1 MRKAQLTRVALLC
14 GVLSG
19 VGWAGDVGAAPAE
32 LEASAPAGRG
42 QKALTL
48 RVTGD
53 GKVQTGVCAA
63 APCPTTG
70 AVIDVSADLDVGAP
84 MPEPRVEIVDVGQ
97 GRRIAHLRWGDAPA
111 YHLVIAAPPPG
122 SSAAQVVHRGWSD
135 RFTGVEGERSASH
148 VELTRGREPRQLVV
162 GELREDVSL
171 CGRPALLAPLV
182 LDPTTLT
189 LKPARLQRLPARERR
204 GAPTVVAQ
212 VVEDATPGALTLQA
226 VAASSAV
233 GRPGHASDGD
243 LETTWAEGG
252 GGAGRGEFV
261 TLRAPKD
268 VTIRAFELVSRPPS
282 GGVAAGA
289 GPRVF
294 WLASDEAAVRVEVPE
309 DPWATPGARLRVE
322 LPEPWRTGCVAWVA
336 EEAYGEGVELQVT
349 IAEFVALPDGGDAT
363 PEELVEWIVEDGDRV
378 AQAVALLAGRVGLAG
393 NVVRAA
399 LPNAPPRARRHL
411 LDVVDRLPCDES
423 SPSYATALAV
433 GNPEL
438 VSRASR
444 ALRRC
449 STEAIPALRS
459 ALSDATASAE
469 TRVAQELALLA
480 PSAAVEVLVP
490 RLDVES
496 AARRLGLRQAIAQAA
511 KDPAASAALRAQ
523 LVDGG
528 LSERARVDLLRALG
542 HRVLAFPTEA
552 SAALQRVL
560 GGGSFR
566 ARYLALGPAVHLAPK
581 DPRAAAFV
589 AEALTGD
596 AEPAVRAEAAAKL
609 GAILSGRS
617 AGAHRPRAEGSGA
630 PFEAELLRAV
640 SDENVRV
647 RDAAARALG
656 QLGSGRAESALLHL
670 LDRDDWPLARKG
682 AAESLGFLP
691 ASASVDGALGDAL
704 REDESPV
711 VRAAAARALGRRPT
725 PAAGEWLLR
734 ALRDGEEAADVR
746 QEAARSLGQICATG
760 ARAAL
765 LEQALRLS
773 DPHIEPEQRRLSV
786 ASLRALGELRSP
798 GLREQLAPL
807 LGDGVPRQVRKL
819 AAEAA
824 DPSHPGCRAVSAPA
838 GRR

>member
-1 MRKAQLTRVALLC
+1 MN
-14 GVLSG
+14 
-19 VGWAGDVGAAPAE
+19 AAPAE
-32 LEASAPAGRG
+32 VVASAPAGRG

-70 AVIDVSADLDVGAP
+70 AVLDVSAELGPEA
-84 MPEPRVEIVDVGQ
+84 PEPSIEIVEVGPD
-97 GRRIAHLRWGDAPA
+97 RRVAHLRWGEDPS
-111 YHLVIAAPPPG
+111 YHLVIAAPLQG
-122 SSAAQVVHRGWSD
+122 GAAPLEVHRGWSD
-135 RFTGVEGERSASH
+135 RFTGVEGERSAAH
-148 VELTRGREPRQLVV
+148 VELTKGREPRQLVV

-171 CGRPALLAPLV
+171 CGRPALLAPRV
-182 LDPTTLT
+182 LDPATLT

-212 VVEDATPGALTLQA
+212 VVEEATAGALALQA

-233 GRPGHASDGD
+233 GRPGHVSDGD

-261 TLRAPKD
+261 TLRAPRD

-282 GGVAAGA
+282 GGDAAGA

-294 WLASDEAAVRVEVPE
+294 WLASDDAVVRVEVPE

-322 LPEPWRTGCVAWVA
+322 LPQPWRTGCVAWVA
-336 EEAYGEGVELQVT
+336 EEAYGDGAELQVT
-349 IAEFVALPDGGDAT
+349 IAELVALPDGGDASA
-363 PEELVEWIVEDGDRV
+363 EELVAWIVEDGDRV
-378 AQAVALLAGRVGLAG
+378 AQAVALLAGRPGQAG
-393 NVVRAA
+393 GIVQAA
-399 LPNAPPRARRHL
+399 LPQASARARRHL
-411 LDVVDRLPCDES
+411 LDVADRLSCEES

-438 VSRASR
+438 VNRASR

-459 ALSDATASAE
+459 ALEGATASAE

-480 PSAAVEVLVP
+480 PPVAVEALVP
-490 RLDVES
+490 RLDVAS

-511 KDPAASAALRAQ
+511 KDPAAGGALRAQ
-523 LVDGG
+523 LVDDR
-528 LSERARVDLLRALG
+528 LPERARVDLLRALG
-542 HRVLAFPTEA
+542 PRVVAFPAEA
-552 SAALQRVL
+552 SVALQRVL
-560 GGGSFR
+560 AERSFR
-566 ARYLALGPAVHLAPK
+566 ARYLALGPAVHLAAK

-596 AEPAVRAEAAAKL
+596 AEPAVRAEAATKV
-609 GAILSGRS
+609 GEVLSRPRG
-617 AGAHRPRAEGSGA
+617 AGAAAGV

-640 SDENVRV
+640 RDENVRV

-656 QLGSGRAESALLHL
+656 QLGSGRAESELLRV

-682 AAESLGFLP
+682 AAESLGLLP
-691 ASASVDGALGDAL
+691 ASAPVDGALGEAL

-711 VRAAAARALGRRPT
+711 VRAAAARALGRRRT
-725 PAAGEWLLR
+725 PAASESLLK
-734 ALRDGEEAADVR
+734 ALRDSKEVADVR
-746 QEAARSLGQICATG
+746 QEAARSLGLICATG
-760 ARAAL
+760 ASAAL

-773 DPHIEPEQRRLSV
+773 DPHIEPEQRRISV
-786 ASLRALGELRSP
+786 AALRALGELRSP
-798 GLREQLAPL
+798 GLQGQLAPL
-807 LGDGVPRQVRKL
+807 LGDGVPRQVRRL
-819 AAEAA
+819 AEEATA
-824 DPSHPGCRAVSAPA
+824 PGRPGCGVVGAPPKP
-838 GRR
+838 RR